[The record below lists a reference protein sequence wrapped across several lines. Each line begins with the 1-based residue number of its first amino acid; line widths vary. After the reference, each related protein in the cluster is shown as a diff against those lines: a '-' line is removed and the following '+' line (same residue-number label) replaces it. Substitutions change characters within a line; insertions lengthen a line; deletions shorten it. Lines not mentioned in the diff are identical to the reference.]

1 MLALWM
7 GTSAACRGR
16 GFEIESRKLK
26 NQQRSS
32 ALFLNVSRRSPSCTS
47 RIYIWKKNCSVV
59 IAAFLRVNPVD
70 SFSRGGCSERKY
82 MCTQTHTLREVL
94 QATEVRFHQHPLS
107 SCSNCRPCS
116 ETFAMFCRLFLII
129 KKNIPV
135 WTLHSDPR
143 DHFAI
148 LLFKKLHEKTTTKT
162 LSTLSVSG
170 ANLTLYFG
178 LILLK
183 LNSKLVL
190 VWILLLVKRMKTCN
204 CNNVTANKLKLK
216 TKHINLRWYRRP
228 DHWESRFLTKTT
240 QDINFLW
247 WN

>member
-32 ALFLNVSRRSPSCTS
+32 ALFLNVSRRSPSCTN

-107 SCSNCRPCS
+107 SCSSCRPCS
-116 ETFAMFCRLFLII
+116 ETFTMFCRLFLII
-129 KKNIPV
+129 KKKTFQCGHFIQIPEI
-135 WTLHSDPR
+135 
-143 DHFAI
+143 I
-148 LLFKKLHEKTTTKT
+148 LQSCFLRNYMKRRQPKLYPP
-162 LSTLSVSG
+162 S
-170 ANLTLYFG
+170 
-178 LILLK
+178 
-183 LNSKLVL
+183 
-190 VWILLLVKRMKTCN
+190 
-204 CNNVTANKLKLK
+204 
-216 TKHINLRWYRRP
+216 P
-228 DHWESRFLTKTT
+228 
-240 QDINFLW
+240 
-247 WN
+247 

>member
-82 MCTQTHTLREVL
+82 MCTQTHTHSEKSYKRLKFDFTSIRSPPAPTVVHV
-94 QATEVRFHQHPLS
+94 QKRS
-107 SCSNCRPCS
+107 PCS
-116 ETFAMFCRLFLII
+116 VGFF
-129 KKNIPV
+129 
-135 WTLHSDPR
+135 
-143 DHFAI
+143 
-148 LLFKKLHEKTTTKT
+148 
-162 LSTLSVSG
+162 
-170 ANLTLYFG
+170 
-178 LILLK
+178 
-183 LNSKLVL
+183 
-190 VWILLLVKRMKTCN
+190 
-204 CNNVTANKLKLK
+204 
-216 TKHINLRWYRRP
+216 
-228 DHWESRFLTKTT
+228 
-240 QDINFLW
+240 
-247 WN
+247 

>member
-7 GTSAACRGR
+7 GTCAARRGR

-32 ALFLNVSRRSPSCTS
+32 ALFLNVSRRSPSCTN

-82 MCTQTHTLREVL
+82 MCTQTHTQRSLTSDWSSISPASALLLL
-94 QATEVRFHQHPLS
+94 QLS
-107 SCSNCRPCS
+107 S
-116 ETFAMFCRLFLII
+116 MFRNVHRVLSAFFN

-135 WTLHSDPR
+135 RTLHSNPR

-162 LSTLSVSG
+162 WFTLSVSG

-178 LILLK
+178 F
-183 LNSKLVL
+183 NP
-190 VWILLLVKRMKTCN
+190 VK
-204 CNNVTANKLKLK
+204 A
-216 TKHINLRWYRRP
+216 
-228 DHWESRFLTKTT
+228 
-240 QDINFLW
+240 QQ
-247 WN
+247 

>member
-7 GTSAACRGR
+7 GTSAACRRR

-32 ALFLNVSRRSPSCTS
+32 ALFLNVSWRSPSCTN

-129 KKNIPV
+129 KKK
-135 WTLHSDPR
+135 HSSADTSFR
-143 DHFAI
+143 FQRS
-148 LLFKKLHEKTTTKT
+148 F
-162 LSTLSVSG
+162 
-170 ANLTLYFG
+170 
-178 LILLK
+178 
-183 LNSKLVL
+183 
-190 VWILLLVKRMKTCN
+190 CN
-204 CNNVTANKLKLK
+204 PA
-216 TKHINLRWYRRP
+216 
-228 DHWESRFLTKTT
+228 F
-240 QDINFLW
+240 
-247 WN
+247 